1 MRAPTP
7 QPPADTSLVLPKA
20 VRQALARSDALVA
33 ELYTA
38 EGTPVV
44 AEGTPATEP
53 APAPE
58 PVVTP
63 PTPVELVTT
72 EGTPDW
78 EHMYKSTKGRLDRTQ
93 GQVNELL
100 ERVNDLSRAPNTGTT
115 PPAPAAP
122 APTRLITDQEV
133 TEYGAE
139 FLSVVGKKAREELA
153 AEMSNMDRRFSDL
166 EGRVQGVTQV
176 TAMTERDRME
186 ASITS
191 AIPNWR
197 EVNFD
202 ENFLQWL
209 RLPDAYS
216 GVIRQTLLTQA
227 YEHNETARVL
237 AFFNGFLSE
246 EAAEAPR
253 GAQPVVPVVTPQG
266 KVPLETF
273 AAPGRAKTAA
283 ASQHAPAEKPTFSRA
298 QIAKFYTDVAAGK
311 FRGRDDV
318 RDQTEAAIFAAQAEG
333 LIT

>member
-1 MRAPTP
+1 MRTPTP
-7 QPPADTSLVLPKA
+7 QPPADNTLVLPKA
-20 VRQALARSDALVA
+20 VREALARSDALVA

-38 EGTPVV
+38 EGTPAAAEV
-44 AEGTPATEP
+44 APEP
-53 APAPE
+53 APAE
-58 PVVTP
+58 PVVAPPAPATP
-63 PTPVELVTT
+63 EPVTT

-100 ERVNDLSRAPNTGTT
+100 ERVNDLSRVPNTGTPPTPT
-115 PPAPAAP
+115 PPP
-122 APTRLITDQEV
+122 PTPKLITDQEI
-133 TEYGAE
+133 TEYGAD

-153 AEMSNMDRRFSDL
+153 AEMSNMDRRFADL
-166 EGRVQGVTQV
+166 EGRVKGVSDV
-176 TAMTERDRME
+176 TAMSARDRME
-186 ASITS
+186 AGLTL

-197 EVNFD
+197 DVNFD

-266 KVPLETF
+266 KIPLETF

-298 QIAKFYTDVAAGK
+298 QISKFYTDVAAGK
-311 FRGRDDV
+311 YRGRDDV
-318 RDQTEAAIFAAQAEG
+318 RDRTEAAIFAAQAEG